1 MVTQSSTDRKR
12 ELVERELVELVMEL
26 SQYVNDA
33 SRQAKPVHEV
43 EKDIWQRVR
52 AMGHE
57 ALRGFIAGQ
66 GHGDVGETFTMPDGQ
81 ELKRLESTH
90 RRSYQS
96 IFGEYVLDRVV
107 YGSREGQKIEFV
119 PLDHRLQ
126 LPESEFSYVL
136 QDWNQALGVEHSFAG
151 VDETIQ
157 MILGLNQSVDS
168 LERMNRQMAADVEGF
183 RLSRQAPPAE
193 EEGQIVVVSMDNK
206 GIPMRR
212 PAETR
217 PEGSHRKKGEKANK
231 KQMATVGAV
240 YTVDP
245 KMRTPD
251 EVVAALFGDTKNKKP
266 KQKNK
271 PPVAQHKRVWSSLTM
286 EREGQIEL
294 GEDVV
299 WKWLVQEEARRN
311 PKGDKDLVC
320 LMDGQ
325 QSLWN
330 GRESYLPREDVVEI
344 LDLLHVTPRL
354 WEAAHLFHREG
365 SDGASTFVRQR
376 LLGILKGQAGY
387 VIGGMR
393 QMGTKQKLRG
403 HKANKLRVLCN
414 YLEKNRDRM
423 KYDEY
428 LASGYPIASG
438 IIEGAC
444 RHVVK
449 DRMERAGMRWSVT
462 GAQAMLDLRT
472 TYVNGQWNEFQTYR
486 IDQAKQRQ
494 YPHPDALEAVDWPIA
509 A

>member
-1 MVTQSSTDRKR
+1 MIAQAARNR
-12 ELVERELVELVMEL
+12 NGELVKLLTELDE
-26 SQYVNDA
+26 YVYEA
-33 SRQAKPVHEV
+33 SRLGAPIHEV
-43 EKDIWQRVR
+43 EMGIWQRLL
-52 AMGHE
+52 AMGHD
-57 ALRGFIAGQ
+57 ALAGFIASQ
-66 GHGDVGETFTMPDGQ
+66 GDGDLGKMFTMPDGRT
-81 ELKRLESTH
+81 LNRLESTH

-96 IFGEYVLDRVV
+96 IFGEYAMDRVV

-119 PLDHRLQ
+119 PLDQRLQ
-126 LPESEFSYVL
+126 LPESEFSYLL
-136 QDWNQALGVEHSFAG
+136 QEWDQALGVEHAFAG

-157 MILGLNQSVDS
+157 MMLGLDQSVDS
-168 LERMNRQMAADVEGF
+168 LERMNREMSGDVEGF
-183 RLSRQAPPAE
+183 RLFLKTPPAE
-193 EEGQIVVVSMDNK
+193 EEGEIVVVSMDNK

-212 PAETR
+212 PAEASPAGR
-217 PEGSHRKKGEKANK
+217 HRKKGEKANK
-231 KQMATVGAV
+231 KQMAAVGAV

-245 KMRTPD
+245 KIRTP
-251 EVVAALFGDTKNKKP
+251 ENVVAALFRDKKKKKKRKN
-266 KQKNK
+266 KNK
-271 PPVAQHKRVWSSLTM
+271 PPVARHKRVWSSLTL

-299 WKWLVQEEARRN
+299 WRWLVLEEGRRN
-311 PKGDKDLVC
+311 PNGEKDLVC

-325 QSLWN
+325 PSLWN
-330 GRESYLPREDVVEI
+330 GRERYLPREDVVEI

-365 SDGASTFVRQR
+365 SQEACAFVRHR

-393 QMGTKQKLRG
+393 QMGTKHGLRG
-403 HKANKLRVLCN
+403 HKADKLRVLCH
-414 YLEKNRDRM
+414 YLEKNRGRM
-423 KYDEY
+423 RYDEY

-449 DRMERAGMRWSVT
+449 DRMERAGMRWSVA

-472 TYVNGQWNEFQTYR
+472 TYVNGQWDEFQNYR

-494 YPHPDALEAVDWPIA
+494 YPHSDALEAVDWPLA

>member
-1 MVTQSSTDRKR
+1 MVTQVSTDCKC
-12 ELVERELVELVMEL
+12 ELVELVTEL
-26 SQYVNDA
+26 AQYVNDA
-33 SRQAKPVHEV
+33 SRHAKPIHEV

-57 ALRGFIAGQ
+57 ALGGFIASQ
-66 GHGDVGETFTMPDGQ
+66 GDGDVGETFTMPDGQ
-81 ELKRLESTH
+81 VLKRLESTH

-107 YGSREGQKIEFV
+107 YGSREGQKIQFV

-136 QDWNQALGVEHSFAG
+136 QDWDQALGVEHSFAG
-151 VDETIQ
+151 VDKTIQ

-183 RLSRQAPPAE
+183 RLSRQAPAAD
-193 EEGQIVVVSMDNK
+193 EEGQIVVVSMDHK

-212 PAETR
+212 PAEAR
-217 PEGSHRKKGEKANK
+217 PAGSHRNKGEKANK
-231 KQMATVGAV
+231 KKMATVGAV

-245 KMRTPD
+245 KMRTAD
-251 EVVAALFGDTKNKKP
+251 EVVAALFRDKKNKKP
-266 KQKNK
+266 KQKDEDKDK
-271 PPVAQHKRVWSSLTM
+271 PPVAQHKRVGSSLTM
-286 EREGQIEL
+286 EREGEIEL
-294 GEDVV
+294 GEDIV
-299 WKWLVQEEARRN
+299 WSWLVQEEARRN
-311 PKGDKDLVC
+311 PQGDKDLVC

-325 QSLWN
+325 RSLWI
-330 GRESYLPREDVVEI
+330 GRKHHLPRDDVVEI

-354 WEAAHLFHREG
+354 WEAAHLFHPEG
-365 SDGASTFVRQR
+365 SDAACAFVRQR

-393 QMGTKQKLRG
+393 QMGTKHGLRG
-403 HKANKLRVLCN
+403 HQADKLRVLCN
-414 YLEKNRDRM
+414 YLETNRERM

-428 LASGYPIASG
+428 LALGYPIASG

-449 DRMERAGMRWSVT
+449 DRMERAGMRWSVA

-472 TYVNGQWNEFQTYR
+472 TYVNGQWDEFQTYR
-486 IDQAKQRQ
+486 INQATRRQ
-494 YPHPDALEAVDWPIA
+494 YPHSDALETIAWPIA